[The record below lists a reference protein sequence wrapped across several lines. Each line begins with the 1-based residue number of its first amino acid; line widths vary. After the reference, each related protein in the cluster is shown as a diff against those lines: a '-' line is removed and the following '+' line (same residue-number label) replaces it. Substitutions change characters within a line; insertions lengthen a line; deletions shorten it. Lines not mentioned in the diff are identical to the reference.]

1 MSAVAK
7 AMQAKAKKKPATGR
21 KKAAAR
27 ARRRRR
33 VETPAERKAWHRYYG
48 VADTVRS
55 TLAALVA
62 AGHDLDTV
70 AEKALRLAISYSLK
84 PAETRYGRR

>member
-7 AMQAKAKKKPATGR
+7 KTK
-21 KKAAAR
+21 AR
-27 ARRRRR
+27 ARRKHR
-33 VETPAERKAWHRYYG
+33 VETPAERKAWHRFYG
-48 VADTVRS
+48 AADTVRS

-70 AEKALRLAISYSLK
+70 AEKALRLAISVEDHLDSIK